1 MTPVS
6 NLQRVLDQGHFAVTA
21 EVGPPKG
28 ASGEEI
34 ARLAGLLRD
43 YTDAQN
49 VTDNQAAVARLCSLA
64 AAVHVLRAGGEPVF
78 QLTTRDRNRL
88 ALQSDLL
95 GAASLGIR
103 NVLCL
108 TGDHQKC
115 GNHPQA
121 RGVFD
126 LDSVQLLET
135 ARRLCAGRFLCG
147 DEVKPPPRFFVGA
160 VENPF
165 ADPLPLRVLRLGKK
179 VAAGARFIQTQ
190 AVFDLERFV
199 RWMDAVRECGLHR
212 RVYILAGIVPPRSAG
227 ALKYMSR
234 IPGIIVPSALI
245 RRMEAAQDQ
254 AREGKRIAVELIRQL
269 RGVEGVRGVHIMAI
283 RWEEAVPEIV
293 AEAGLLPRPGGED
306 NNRSGNGREEA

>member
-6 NLQRVLDQGHFAVTA
+6 NLQSVLEQGHFAVTA
-21 EVGPPKG
+21 EIGPPKG
-28 ASGEEI
+28 ASGDEI
-34 ARLAGLLRD
+34 LRHAALLKD

-49 VTDNQAAVARLCSLA
+49 VTDNQSAVVHLCSLA

-108 TGDHQKC
+108 TGDHQKF

-126 LDSVQLLET
+126 LDSVQLVAL
-135 ARRLCAGRFLCG
+135 ARRLCAGYFLCG
-147 DEVKPPPRFFVGA
+147 DKVKPPPRFFVGA
-160 VENPF
+160 VENPC

-179 VAAGARFIQTQ
+179 IAAGACFIQTQ
-190 AVFDLERFV
+190 VVYDVDRFA
-199 RWMDAVRECGLHR
+199 RFMAAVREQGWHKK
-212 RVYILAGIVPPRSAG
+212 VYILAGVAPPKSAG
-227 ALKYMSR
+227 ALRYMSKV
-234 IPGIIVPSALI
+234 PGIVVPEALI
-245 RRMEAAQDQ
+245 RRMEKATDPVQ
-254 AREGKRIAVELIRQL
+254 EGKRVAVELIEQL
-269 RGVEGVRGVHIMAI
+269 RAIEGVHGVHIMAI

-293 AEAGLLPRPGGED
+293 SEAGLFPRPKTQA
-306 NNRSGNGREEA
+306 NQLSSGREEN